1 MRWQA
6 RPRSISNRKAV
17 MPTIREAQTAAD
29 IEQVRE
35 LFIEYQATLG
45 VDLCFQGFN
54 EELAALPGR
63 YSRPSGRLL
72 LAVDGS
78 RVLGVVAL
86 RSVSETDCEMKRLYV
101 RPSGRGLGLGRLLT
115 TTLIDEARLA
125 GYQRMLLDN
134 LPYMAPAHSLY
145 RAMGF
150 TKIELYYHNPVAGT
164 LYMALPLTSP

>member
-1 MRWQA
+1 MS
-6 RPRSISNRKAV
+6 PI
-17 MPTIREAQTAAD
+17 PTIREAQAAAD
-29 IEQVRE
+29 IEQVRQ
-35 LFIEYQATLG
+35 LFIEYQSALG

-72 LAVDGS
+72 VAVDGP

-86 RSVSETDCEMKRLYV
+86 RSVSEADCEMKRLYV
-101 RPSGRGLGLGRLLT
+101 RPAGRGLGLGRLLT

-125 GYQRMLLDN
+125 GYQRMLLDT
-134 LPYMAPAHSLY
+134 LPAMAEAQALY

-150 TKIELYYHNPVAGT
+150 IEIQPYYNNPVNGT
-164 LYMALPLTSP
+164 LYMALRLRVT